1 MVLNEV
7 FLLIQHLWSNI
18 CQEFD
23 LDLLGCAYSTQGS
36 QVASSQ
42 ASAWSRTA
50 ELAESDCPKPHFV
63 DTALLLAFLSFSKY
77 STMQSTK
84 IRFCSFEEREQASL
98 IKHSN
103 HIFKEKRKTNKQVKK
118 LAVGRFCEFF
128 PLVI

>member
-50 ELAESDCPKPHFV
+50 ELAE
-63 DTALLLAFLSFSKY
+63 
-77 STMQSTK
+77 
-84 IRFCSFEEREQASL
+84 
-98 IKHSN
+98 
-103 HIFKEKRKTNKQVKK
+103 
-118 LAVGRFCEFF
+118 
-128 PLVI
+128 